1 MNQRDLPKRK
11 HPRLKIFDYSSTGA
25 YFVTICTQN
34 RKCVLSQV
42 VGRGLAPAAT
52 NDYDV
57 PNGENIVQ
65 IQLTAIGKIVEQ
77 QLLLLEERYACLE
90 IPEYVIMPNHIHIV
104 FVLNNET
111 AGASPRPTIMD
122 IVCAFKSLTTL
133 ECKKTYKIDKLFQT
147 SFFEHVI
154 RDRNDY
160 NGIVKYIYENPAKWH
175 YDDLYAD
182 D

>member
-1 MNQRDLPKRK
+1 
-11 HPRLKIFDYSSTGA
+11 
-25 YFVTICTQN
+25 
-34 RKCVLSQV
+34 
-42 VGRGLAPAAT
+42 
-52 NDYDV
+52 
-57 PNGENIVQ
+57 
-65 IQLTAIGKIVEQ
+65 
-77 QLLLLEERYACLE
+77 
-90 IPEYVIMPNHIHIV
+90 
-104 FVLNNET
+104 
-111 AGASPRPTIMD
+111 MD